1 MWRGLQLDA
10 VDYEIVR
17 LSASAGR
24 PDAVAFADA
33 HHVTSPRWRLVSGY
47 LSFEAQPDDGSRR
60 AGDQLVVR
68 SHGHLV
74 ARVRRIA
81 EGGRPVEGGRTAED
95 GRTAEGDGVR
105 IEFEHDPITG
115 PDGVRSE
122 GGIAIVPDEGTR
134 VVVEGRVAELR
145 GGPQWGAALVH
156 GPAGIKLDNRIR
168 LLRSL
173 ERVGGRHG

>member
-33 HHVTSPRWRLVSGY
+33 HHVTSPSWRLVSGY
-47 LSFEAQPDDGSRR
+47 LSFEVQPEDGSPR

-81 EGGRPVEGGRTAED
+81 EGGR
-95 GRTAEGDGVR
+95 TAEGAGVR

-122 GGIAIVPDEGTR
+122 GGIAIVPDEGSR

-156 GPAGIKLDNRIR
+156 GPAEIKLDNRIR